1 MERCDF
7 LTFTVQSRM
16 DDEAETPPDYPP
28 QGSDGVTKL
37 YSFKYTVATK
47 NYWRLLFVTVIFVKS
62 IVTKGNKKKT
72 YKERE
77 R

>member
-37 YSFKYTVATK
+37 YSFKYTVLKIQKITGDFF
-47 NYWRLLFVTVIFVKS
+47 L
-62 IVTKGNKKKT
+62 
-72 YKERE
+72 
-77 R
+77 